1 MASMNSNEISAWIR
15 ERIAKDL
22 GSEASAIDPEVTFD
36 RIGLDSLALLG
47 VLGDLAKLLAAGS
60 RPLGAISILNRSA
73 GLKSDAWWDRRRVVD
88 GGAAAGSG
96 S

>member
-1 MASMNSNEISAWIR
+1 MVSMNSNEISVWIR

-47 VLGDLAKLLAAGS
+47 VLGDLASELDIEIETSVLFDHPTISGLAAH
-60 RPLGAISILNRSA
+60 L
-73 GLKSDAWWDRRRVVD
+73 
-88 GGAAAGSG
+88 AAA
-96 S
+96 

>member
-22 GSEASAIDPEVTFD
+22 GSEPSAIDPEVTFD

-47 VLGDLAKLLAAGS
+47 VLGDLASELDIEIETSVLFDHPTISGLAAH
-60 RPLGAISILNRSA
+60 LATA
-73 GLKSDAWWDRRRVVD
+73 
-88 GGAAAGSG
+88 
-96 S
+96 

>member
-1 MASMNSNEISAWIR
+1 MVSMNSNEISAWIR

-47 VLGDLAKLLAAGS
+47 VLGDLAKLLAAS
-60 RPLGAISILNRSA
+60 RQARH
-73 GLKSDAWWDRRRVVD
+73 RRGVNSSEPSQDEDSV
-88 GGAAAGSG
+88 SET
-96 S
+96 